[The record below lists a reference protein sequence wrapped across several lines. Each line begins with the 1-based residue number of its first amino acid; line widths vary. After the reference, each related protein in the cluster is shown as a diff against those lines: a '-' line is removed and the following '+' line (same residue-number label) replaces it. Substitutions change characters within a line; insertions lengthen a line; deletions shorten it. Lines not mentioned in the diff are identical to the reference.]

1 MAQTDTAKGVQN
13 QNGGKQTP
21 RSEDD
26 APEIIEEIIESNDDL
41 SPFAAR
47 LIDKINKTR
56 KAP

>member
-1 MAQTDTAKGVQN
+1 MNQTDTVKGAQN

-47 LIDKINKTR
+47 LIDKINKTK

>member
-1 MAQTDTAKGVQN
+1 MAQTDTAKGAQN

-21 RSEDD
+21 RPEDD

>member
-1 MAQTDTAKGVQN
+1 MAQTDTAKGAQK

-21 RSEDD
+21 RTEDD
-26 APEIIEEIIESNDDL
+26 APEIIKEIIEANDDL

>member
-1 MAQTDTAKGVQN
+1 MAQTDTAKGAQN

-21 RSEDD
+21 RPEDD
-26 APEIIEEIIESNDDL
+26 APEIIESNDDL
-41 SPFAAR
+41 PPFAAR